1 MRPQRED
8 DGSGHAHDGDPH
20 QDFRFIFLYIFLT
33 IIFSFIL
40 KKKNLVKLL
49 LEIHIYSI
57 VTSLSLVSAN
67 HNSFLVNYKT
77 TMHIIFYIKNK
88 KNC

>member
-40 KKKNLVKLL
+40 KKKKFGKTFTRNS
-49 LEIHIYSI
+49 HIF
-57 VTSLSLVSAN
+57 
-67 HNSFLVNYKT
+67 HR
-77 TMHIIFYIKNK
+77 H
-88 KNC
+88 